1 MKLLL
6 DTQVFLWFI
15 SADPRLPNPW
25 RDAIRDPANIVYLS
39 VASVWEAVIKS
50 QLGKLPLPSSAE
62 LYLPQQRRRHAIRT
76 LAIHEGAMVEL
87 AQLPP
92 LHRDPFDRI
101 IVAQARRYGLT
112 VMTVDAVVKTYPVG
126 VFV

>member
-1 MKLLL
+1 MNLLL

-15 SADPRLPNPW
+15 SADPRLPFPW
-25 RDAIRDPANIVYLS
+25 RDAIRDPANTVYLN

-50 QLGKLPLPSSAE
+50 QLGKLPLPAPAE
-62 LYLPQQRRRHAIRT
+62 IYIPRQRRRHGIRT
-76 LAIHEGAMVEL
+76 LAVREGAVVEH

-101 IVAQARRYGLT
+101 IVAQSRRYGMT
-112 VMTVDAVVKTYPVG
+112 VMTVDALLKSYPVT